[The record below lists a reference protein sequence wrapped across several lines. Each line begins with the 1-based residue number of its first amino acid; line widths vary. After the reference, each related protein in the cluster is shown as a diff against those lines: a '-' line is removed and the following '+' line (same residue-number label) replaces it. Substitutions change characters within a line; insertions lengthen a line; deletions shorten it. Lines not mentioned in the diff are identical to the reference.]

1 MILFSISKVIKQSAN
16 PVKTKYQI
24 SLVTF
29 RHIPPPPSIKKKLK
43 NKHIW
48 FIYSIH
54 VALYCLFPVG
64 MFNDSVHRNV
74 LQVVTCTS
82 SAI

>member
-1 MILFSISKVIKQSAN
+1 MQILYKQNIK
-16 PVKTKYQI
+16 
-24 SLVTF
+24 LVWLHSDT
-29 RHIPPPPSIKKKLK
+29 PPLPPLKKKLK
-43 NKHIW
+43 NKQIW